1 MINEALQ
8 FLMDSDDH
16 DIAMMIVDS
25 NVHVVYSNHK
35 TKQWFPANIGDPFPS
50 NTRLYPVLRLCL
62 EQQKRVQGFPISEVI
77 GEETAYFVLF
87 AYPIYEN
94 KSFRSLLVLLCESS
108 PLHQYY
114 ESIASQEGLKLIG
127 EMAAGTANVI
137 LNPLAVIKGT
147 LQLMKVHLG
156 TEFPFFDSAAHPLSE
171 RMQAYFRTLHEQVSI
186 VDGHLQRFLL
196 LGKPS
201 KASLDPIPAV
211 SFFHDVV
218 VSAQRQALEKKIRL
232 ICEYPRNNGQFL
244 GHEGHFREALFALI
258 KNAIEAVGEGG
269 SITLGIDITENSI
282 HFNVSD
288 NGEGI
293 QPDLMPE
300 IRKPFVTTKDDALG
314 IGLSFSEMVIQKMG
328 GTLDITSSP
337 KGTKASVKVPK
348 VN

>member
-1 MINEALQ
+1 
-8 FLMDSDDH
+8 
-16 DIAMMIVDS
+16 
-25 NVHVVYSNHK
+25 
-35 TKQWFPANIGDPFPS
+35 
-50 NTRLYPVLRLCL
+50 
-62 EQQKRVQGFPISEVI
+62 
-77 GEETAYFVLF
+77 
-87 AYPIYEN
+87 
-94 KSFRSLLVLLCESS
+94 
-108 PLHQYY
+108 
-114 ESIASQEGLKLIG
+114 
-127 EMAAGTANVI
+127 
-137 LNPLAVIKGT
+137 
-147 LQLMKVHLG
+147 
-156 TEFPFFDSAAHPLSE
+156 
-171 RMQAYFRTLHEQVSI
+171 
-186 VDGHLQRFLL
+186 
-196 LGKPS
+196 
-201 KASLDPIPAV
+201 
-211 SFFHDVV
+211 
-218 VSAQRQALEKKIRL
+218 L